1 MFIMIDGIEGGGKST
16 IVEAWKKYL
25 AGQNKSVFD
34 LKKYLADNG
43 RYPNYEEVKPCDFI
57 FSAEPTF
64 TGIGKVI
71 RDELIKNG
79 TSYPEEAIAQAYSLD
94 RLILY
99 TKILIPALKDNK
111 HIIEDRGVATSLCY
125 QSLSGNL
132 SFDWLSQLPGNALAL
147 EYRPDCLCIIKMSPE
162 TAQKRLAIRYE
173 KQDDVIFDK
182 LDFQQK
188 ALATDL
194 SPAYQKL
201 FTDRGTKLEY
211 LNTDVEIDIMKQESI
226 DFLKRILAI

>member
-1 MFIMIDGIEGGGKST
+1 MLDGIEGGGKST

-25 AGQNKSVFD
+25 TEQNLSVFD

-43 RYPNYEEVKPCDFI
+43 RYPNYEEVQPYNFI

-71 RDELIKNG
+71 REELIKNG
-79 TSYPEEAIAQAYSLD
+79 TNYPEEAIAHAYSLD

-99 TKILIPALKDNK
+99 TKILIPALKDKK
-111 HIIEDRGVATSLCY
+111 HIIEDRGVSTSFCY

-132 SFDWLSQLPGNALAL
+132 SFGWLSKLPGNALAL
-147 EYRPDCLCIIKMSPE
+147 EHRPDYLCLIKMSPE
-162 TAQKRLAIRYE
+162 TAQKRLARRYE

-188 ALATDL
+188 ALATYL
-194 SPAYQKL
+194 SPAFQQL

-211 LNTDVEIDIMKQESI
+211 LNTDVEIDIMKQESV
-226 DFLKRILAI
+226 DFLKKILGL